1 MRRLF
6 WLGVG
11 AGLGIT
17 GYRRATRVVREL
29 THPFS
34 APRPRRRL
42 SALSALNGLP
52 EFARD
57 VRDGMAQ
64 YEQQRHEQER
74 RDIGQRQ
81 APEGPT
87 LGRHQGSAAKA
98 SRNGSAA
105 H

>member
-17 GYRRATRVVREL
+17 GYRRATRAVREL

-34 APRPRRRL
+34 APRARRRL

-57 VRDGMAQ
+57 VRDGMVL
-64 YEQQRHEQER
+64 YEQER
-74 RDIGQRQ
+74 RDTGQRQ

-98 SRNGSAA
+98 SRNGSPA

>member
-17 GYRRATRVVREL
+17 GYRRATRAVREL
-29 THPFS
+29 THPFT
-34 APRPRRRL
+34 APRPRWRL
-42 SALSALNGLP
+42 SGPGRLSGLSG
-52 EFARD
+52 FARD
-57 VRDGMAQ
+57 VRDGMDL
-64 YEQQRHEQER
+64 YEQQR

-81 APEGPT
+81 AAEGRT
-87 LGRHQGSAAKA
+87 LGGHQGSAAEA
-98 SRNGSAA
+98 SHNGSSA